1 MTYRVLIVDDEHL
14 AQDILERY
22 ILKIPELEVCG
33 KCKNVIE
40 AYKNMQQEKPDLI
53 LLDINMPEISGI
65 EFLKGLIDKP
75 FVIFTTAYAEYA
87 LDGFDLNA
95 VDYLLKPFSFAR
107 FLQAVQKFIAQAQ
120 ATSNLQNQSEQ
131 ATEKAVF
138 LKSNGKF
145 IRIFLRDL
153 CFVEGLNDYVRIWT
167 ISKKIIVY
175 TKMKNL
181 EAQLTPYAEFKRI
194 NKSYIVNL
202 NFIEEVEGNFVR
214 INGQEITIGNTFRT
228 EVSEWIQNNRL
239 G

>member
-1 MTYRVLIVDDEHL
+1 MAYRVLIVDDEPL

-22 ILKIPELEVCG
+22 ILKVPELVICG

-40 AYKNMQQEKPDLI
+40 AYNLMHQEKPDLI

-65 EFLKGLIDKP
+65 DFLKGLSDKP

-87 LDGFDLNA
+87 LDGFELNA
-95 VDYLLKPFSFAR
+95 VDYLLKPFPLSR
-107 FLQAVQKFIAQAQ
+107 FIQAVQKFISLAQAN
-120 ATSNLQNQSEQ
+120 TNLQNQSNPS
-131 ATEKAVF
+131 AEKAVF

-145 IRIFLRDL
+145 IRVFLKEL

-167 ISKKIIVY
+167 TSKKIIVY

-181 EAQLTPYAEFKRI
+181 EVQLASHPEFKRI

-214 INGQEITIGNTFRT
+214 IFGQQITIGNTFRT
-228 EVSEWIQNNRL
+228 EVSEWIQKNRL